1 MIHSCFIVSHS
12 RAWIGLSYFLWQ
24 IFFQWWCC
32 TTWPFWQSG
41 DVHFCCYHKAWL
53 IKLVKIETM
62 CSSSKEERGF
72 TVIKPVTK
80 VLIIQYPST
89 ISYTCFLLASSVPI
103 ETINMYYRPS
113 SSVRAKSRSSSL
125 NVIPFSSYSYLL
137 KSNKVPKLYCVSVFT
152 SQ

>member
-1 MIHSCFIVSHS
+1 MSISAVI
-12 RAWIGLSYFLWQ
+12 
-24 IFFQWWCC
+24 
-32 TTWPFWQSG
+32 
-41 DVHFCCYHKAWL
+41 
-53 IKLVKIETM
+53 IKPDLVKIETM

-89 ISYTCFLLASSVPI
+89 ISYTCFLLASSIPI
-103 ETINMYYRPS
+103 ETINMYYPS
-113 SSVRAKSRSSSL
+113 SSVRAKSRPSSL

-137 KSNKVPKLYCVSVFT
+137 KSNKVLKLYCVSVFT